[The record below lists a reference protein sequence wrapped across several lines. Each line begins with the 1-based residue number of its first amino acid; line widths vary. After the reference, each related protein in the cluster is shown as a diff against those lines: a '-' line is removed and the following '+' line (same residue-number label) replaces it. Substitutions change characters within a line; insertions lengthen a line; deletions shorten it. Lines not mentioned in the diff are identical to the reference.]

1 MSSVPASALVAITA
15 WVPGV
20 TSAVGDDAH
29 WCEAPS
35 GCRLAAVIRF
45 RSWILKSLAHRRDVG
60 YTPIR
65 TALIR
70 LRSPLTVSIM
80 ARSLIRLGVTLGAAV
95 LAACVARAQSVDST
109 WLHEHYRKVETRI
122 PMRDGVRLFTII
134 YVPRDTAGKS
144 FPVLL
149 TRTPFGAGPYGETSY
164 RRALGPSSNPR
175 YARDGFIF
183 VIQEVRGSWMS
194 EGQLVMLTPHR
205 PRKDAAD
212 VDESTD
218 ASDSVAW
225 LLAHIAPNN
234 GRVGIY
240 GTSWPGFYATAS
252 CIDAPAAVVACSPQA
267 PVTDLWLGDDGFHNG
282 AMMLTANFFG
292 FAGLGRPL
300 GARPGPEVFRDRDM
314 GPDAYASY
322 LRLGPIGP
330 AARRLIHPDSGWLW
344 YAATAHLTYDA
355 YNRARD
361 ISRHVAGIRVPTL
374 VVGGWFDAE
383 DLQGP
388 FRTWRALRQRA
399 PGTDARLVIGPWD
412 HGGWSRGDANTVGA
426 LKFGAPSGPY
436 FRDSI
441 EFPFFAH
448 HLKGRPDA
456 GLARV
461 TVFETG
467 SNVWRRYDA
476 FPAPNATRQSLYLEA
491 SGRLSWLPA
500 APRSSTR
507 SYDAYIADPAHPV
520 PTSDR
525 IESYGA
531 PPEYLVGDQRYAS
544 RRPDVLTYVS
554 DVLTQDVV
562 IAGPVTPVLHVATTG
577 GDADFIVKLIDVQP
591 DADSA
596 ATLEGADAGAQIL
609 IRGEPFRG
617 RFRRSFEFPRPF
629 QPGVP
634 DSLRFA
640 MPDVNHRFRR
650 GHRIMVQIQSSWFP
664 LIDRNPQT
672 WVPNIL
678 EARPEDFRP
687 AEMRVY
693 RMPGRASRL
702 DVFVM
707 P

>member
-1 MSSVPASALVAITA
+1 MHRALRPTAIA
-15 WVPGV
+15 LCLAVV
-20 TSAVGDDAH
+20 SAVA
-29 WCEAPS
+29 
-35 GCRLAAVIRF
+35 
-45 RSWILKSLAHRRDVG
+45 
-60 YTPIR
+60 
-65 TALIR
+65 
-70 LRSPLTVSIM
+70 
-80 ARSLIRLGVTLGAAV
+80 
-95 LAACVARAQSVDST
+95 ARAQAVDSS
-109 WLHEHYRKVETRI
+109 WLREHYRKVEMRI
-122 PMRDGVRLFTII
+122 PMRDAARLFTSI
-134 YVPRDTAGKS
+134 YVPRDTTGKS
-144 FPVLL
+144 YPMLL
-149 TRTPFGAGPYGETSY
+149 TRTPFSAGPYGETSY
-164 RRALGPSSNPR
+164 RRALGPSGNPR

-183 VIQEVRGSWMS
+183 VIQDVRGSWMS
-194 EGQLVMLTPHR
+194 EGQLVMMTPHL
-205 PRKDAAD
+205 PRKGATD

-218 ASDSVAW
+218 ASDTVTW
-225 LLAHIAPNN
+225 LLAHITPNN

-240 GTSWPGFYATAS
+240 GTSWSGFYATAS

-267 PVTDLWLGDDGFHNG
+267 PMTDLWRGDDGFHNG

-300 GARPGPEVFRDRDM
+300 GASPGPEAFRDRDM

-344 YAATAHLTYDA
+344 YAAAAHPTYDA

-361 ISRHVAGIRVPTL
+361 ISQHVAGIRAPTL

-399 PGTDARLVIGPWD
+399 PGTDAKLVVGAWD
-412 HGGWSRGDANTVGA
+412 HGGWSRGDANAVGA
-426 LKFGAPSGPY
+426 LTFGAPSGPY

-441 EFPFFAH
+441 EFPFFQQ
-448 HLKGRPDA
+448 HLKGGRDA

-461 TVFETG
+461 TAFETG
-467 SNVWRRYDA
+467 SNIWRRYDT
-476 FPAPNATRQSLYLEA
+476 FPAPSAQRKALYLQ
-491 SGRLSWLPA
+491 SNGRLSFSPTPA
-500 APRSSTR
+500 APSARA
-507 SYDAYIADPAHPV
+507 YDAYISDPAHPV

-525 IESYGA
+525 IEAHGA

-554 DVLTQDVV
+554 DVLTRDIV
-562 IAGPVTPVLHVATTG
+562 ITGPVTPVLHVATSG

-596 ATLEGADAGAQIL
+596 ATLVGAAAGAEIL
-609 IRGEPFRG
+609 VRGEPFRG
-617 RFRRSFEFPRPF
+617 RFRRSFEHPVPF
-629 QPGVP
+629 RPGVV
-634 DSLRFA
+634 DSLRFD
-640 MPDVNHRFRR
+640 MPDINHRFLR

-678 EARPEDFRP
+678 EARPVDFRT

-693 RMPGRASRL
+693 RAPGRASRL
-702 DVFVM
+702 EVFVM

>member
-1 MSSVPASALVAITA
+1 MQHAL
-15 WVPGV
+15 
-20 TSAVGDDAH
+20 
-29 WCEAPS
+29 
-35 GCRLAAVIRF
+35 
-45 RSWILKSLAHRRDVG
+45 
-60 YTPIR
+60 IR
-65 TALIR
+65 TAIALCIAAA
-70 LRSPLTVSIM
+70 SP
-80 ARSLIRLGVTLGAAV
+80 VT
-95 LAACVARAQSVDST
+95 AQAQTVDST
-109 WLHEHYRKVETRI
+109 WLREHYQKVEARI
-122 PMRDGVRLFTII
+122 PMRDGARLFTSI
-134 YVPRDTAGKS
+134 YLPRDTAGKT

-149 TRTPFGAGPYGETSY
+149 TRTPFGAGPYGPASY
-164 RRALGPSSNPR
+164 RRTLGPSGNPR

-183 VIQEVRGSWMS
+183 VVQDVRGSWMS
-194 EGQLVMLTPHR
+194 EGQLVMMTPHR
-205 PRKDAAD
+205 PRKSATDI
-212 VDESTD
+212 DESTD
-218 ASDSVAW
+218 ASDTVAW
-225 LLAHIAPNN
+225 LLAHVTPNN

-267 PVTDLWLGDDGFHNG
+267 PVTDLWRGDDGFHNG

-300 GARPGPEVFRDRDM
+300 GAPPGPEVFRDRDM

-344 YAATAHLTYDA
+344 YAAAAHLTYDA

-361 ISRHVAGIRVPTL
+361 ISQHVAGIRAPTL

-388 FRTWRALRQRA
+388 FRTWRALRAGA

-426 LKFGAPSGPY
+426 LKFGTPSGPF

-441 EFPFFAH
+441 EFPFFVQ
-448 HLKGRPDA
+448 HLKGGREA

-467 SNVWRRYDA
+467 SNVWRRFDT
-476 FPAPNATRQSLYLEA
+476 FPAANAARRTLFLQSG
-491 SGRLSWLPA
+491 GRLSFSVPA
-500 APRSSTR
+500 ARSSTGE
-507 SYDAYIADPAHPV
+507 YDAYVSDPAHPV
-520 PTSDR
+520 PTSNQA
-525 IESYGA
+525 ESSGA

-554 DVLTQDVV
+554 DVLPADVV

-596 ATLEGADAGAQIL
+596 ATLAGADAGAQVL

-617 RFRRSFEFPRPF
+617 RFRRSFEQPVPF
-629 QPGVP
+629 KPGVP
-634 DSLRFA
+634 DSIRFE
-640 MPDVNHRFRR
+640 MPDVNHRFLR
-650 GHRIMVQIQSSWFP
+650 GHRIMVQVQSSWFP

-678 EARPEDFRP
+678 EARPEDFRT

-693 RMPGRASRL
+693 RAPGRLSRL
-702 DVFVM
+702 EVFVM